1 MKAGNKQKWTAYALI
16 IITVAL
22 LAVTVWL
29 VLAHRPPMDRPGP
42 PPEALGQFDGP
53 RLDGPR
59 PDGPPEGF
67 RPDGPPPGMQPEGPF
82 EGMAPPD
89 GHRPLNP
96 EAKMAIVSVLVIL
109 MTLSVLAAIRLLR
122 KRPAVV
128 SPEPV
133 TAPSLEA
140 PTTISFKTDYKTVT
154 VALDDI
160 RYIESMSEYVK
171 IYLDSQ
177 PDPLVV
183 LYSLKRLTAELPAS
197 RFMRIHRSYI
207 VALDRIREANAS
219 SVVLDSPVTL
229 PVGESYRPAF
239 KEYLAKHS

>member
-1 MKAGNKQKWTAYALI
+1 MKPVNKQKWTAYVLI

-22 LAVTVWL
+22 LAVTLWL

-42 PPEALGQFDGP
+42 PPEGPALF
-53 RLDGPR
+53 DGPR
-59 PDGPPEGF
+59 PDGPP
-67 RPDGPPPGMQPEGPF
+67 PG
-82 EGMAPPD
+82 GMAPPD
-89 GHRPLNP
+89 GPRPLRP
-96 EAKMAIVSVLVIL
+96 EAKMALVSLLVVI
-109 MTLSVLAAIRLLR
+109 MTLCVLAAVKLLR
-122 KRPAVV
+122 KQPAVIPD
-128 SPEPV
+128 SSAPL
-133 TAPSLEA
+133 APSAPEA
-140 PTTISFKTDYKTVT
+140 PATINFKTDYKTVT

-219 SVVLDSPVTL
+219 SVVLDTPVTL

-239 KEYLAKHS
+239 REYLSKL

>member
-1 MKAGNKQKWTAYALI
+1 MKPVNKQKWTAYALI

-42 PPEALGQFDGP
+42 PPEGPALF
-53 RLDGPR
+53 DGPR
-59 PDGPPEGF
+59 PDGPP
-67 RPDGPPPGMQPEGPF
+67 PG
-82 EGMAPPD
+82 GMAPPD
-89 GHRPLNP
+89 GPRPLRP
-96 EAKMAIVSVLVIL
+96 EAKMALVSLLVVI
-109 MTLSVLAAIRLLR
+109 MTLCVLAAVKLLR
-122 KRPAVV
+122 KQPAVIPD
-128 SPEPV
+128 SSAPL
-133 TAPSLEA
+133 APSASAPEA
-140 PTTISFKTDYKTVT
+140 PATINFKTDYKTVT
-154 VALDDI
+154 VALADI

-183 LYSLKRLTAELPAS
+183 LYSLKRLSAELPAS

-239 KEYLAKHS
+239 KEYLASRS

>member
-1 MKAGNKQKWTAYALI
+1 MKPVNQQKWTTCALI
-16 IITVAL
+16 IITLAL
-22 LAVTVWL
+22 LAVTIWL
-29 VLAHRPPMDRPGP
+29 VLAQRPPMDRPGP
-42 PPEALGQFDGP
+42 PPEGMEQFE
-53 RLDGPR
+53 GPR
-59 PDGPPEGF
+59 PDGPPPGL
-67 RPDGPPPGMQPEGPF
+67 PPGLPPEGPF
-82 EGMAPPD
+82 EEMAPPD
-89 GHRPLNP
+89 GPRPLKP
-96 EAKMAIVSVLVIL
+96 EAKMAVVSLLVVL
-109 MTLSVLAAIRLLR
+109 MTLSALAAIRLLR
-122 KRPAVV
+122 KKPTVV
-128 SPEPV
+128 SPEPPV
-133 TAPSLEA
+133 SSSPEAPS
-140 PTTISFKTDYKTVT
+140 TIHFKTDYKTVT
-154 VALDDI
+154 VALADI

-183 LYSLKRLTAELPAS
+183 LYSLKRLSAELPAS

>member
-1 MKAGNKQKWTAYALI
+1 MKPVNKQKWTAYALI

-42 PPEALGQFDGP
+42 PPEGMEQF
-53 RLDGPR
+53 
-59 PDGPPEGF
+59 EGL
-67 RPDGPPPGMQPEGPF
+67 RPDGPPPGLPPF
-82 EGMAPPD
+82 EEMAPPD
-89 GHRPLNP
+89 GPRPLKP
-96 EAKMAIVSVLVIL
+96 EAKMAVVSLLVVL
-109 MTLSVLAAIRLLR
+109 MTLSALAAIRLLR
-122 KRPAVV
+122 KKPAVV
-128 SPEPV
+128 TPEPPVSSSPE
-133 TAPSLEA
+133 APS
-140 PTTISFKTDYKTVT
+140 TIHFKTDYKTVT
-154 VALDDI
+154 VALADI

-183 LYSLKRLTAELPAS
+183 LYSLKRLSAELPAS

-239 KEYLAKHS
+239 KEYLAPRS

>member
-1 MKAGNKQKWTAYALI
+1 MKPVNKQKWTAYALI

-42 PPEALGQFDGP
+42 PPDGP
-53 RLDGPR
+53 ALFDGPR
-59 PDGPPEGF
+59 PDGPPEGFPPEGF
-67 RPDGPPPGMQPEGPF
+67 RPDGPPPG
-82 EGMAPPD
+82 GMAPPD
-89 GHRPLNP
+89 GPRPLSP
-96 EAKMAIVSVLVIL
+96 DAKMALVSLLVFI
-109 MTLSVLAAIRLLR
+109 MTLCVLAAVKLLR
-122 KRPAVV
+122 KKPAVIPA
-128 SPEPV
+128 SSAPL
-133 TAPSLEA
+133 APSAPEA
-140 PTTISFKTDYKTVT
+140 PATINFKTDYKTVT

-183 LYSLKRLTAELPAS
+183 LYSLKRLSAELPAS

-239 KEYLAKHS
+239 KEYLASRS

>member
-1 MKAGNKQKWTAYALI
+1 MKPVNKQKWTAYALI

-42 PPEALGQFDGP
+42 PPEGMEQF
-53 RLDGPR
+53 
-59 PDGPPEGF
+59 EGL
-67 RPDGPPPGMQPEGPF
+67 RPDGPPPGLPPF
-82 EGMAPPD
+82 EEMAPPD
-89 GHRPLNP
+89 GPRPLKP
-96 EAKMAIVSVLVIL
+96 EAKMAVVSLLVVL
-109 MTLSVLAAIRLLR
+109 MTLSALAAIRLLR
-122 KRPAVV
+122 KKPAVV
-128 SPEPV
+128 TPEPPVSSSPE
-133 TAPSLEA
+133 APS
-140 PTTISFKTDYKTVT
+140 TIHFKTDYKTVT
-154 VALDDI
+154 VALADI

-183 LYSLKRLTAELPAS
+183 LYSLKRLSAELPAS

-239 KEYLAKHS
+239 KEYLASRS

>member
-1 MKAGNKQKWTAYALI
+1 MKAGNKQRWTAYALI

-42 PPEALGQFDGP
+42 PPDGMGQF
-53 RLDGPR
+53 DGPR
-59 PDGPPEGF
+59 PDGPP
-67 RPDGPPPGMQPEGPF
+67 PGMPPEGPF
-82 EGMAPPD
+82 EEMAPPD
-89 GHRPLNP
+89 GPRPLKP
-96 EAKMAIVSVLVIL
+96 EAKMAVVSLLVVL
-109 MTLSVLAAIRLLR
+109 MTLSALAAIRLLR
-122 KRPAVV
+122 KKPAVV
-128 SPEPV
+128 SPEPPV
-133 TAPSLEA
+133 SSSPEAPS
-140 PTTISFKTDYKTVT
+140 TIHFKTDYKTVT
-154 VALDDI
+154 VALADI

-197 RFMRIHRSYI
+197 RFMRIHRSYL

>member
-1 MKAGNKQKWTAYALI
+1 MKPGNNQKWTAYVLI

-22 LAVTVWL
+22 LAVTLWL

-42 PPEALGQFDGP
+42 PPEGPALFDGP
-53 RLDGPR
+53 P
-59 PDGPPEGF
+59 PDVPPEGFPPEGF
-67 RPDGPPPGMQPEGPF
+67 RPDGP
-82 EGMAPPD
+82 
-89 GHRPLNP
+89 RPLSP
-96 EAKMAIVSVLVIL
+96 EAKMALVSLLVVI
-109 MTLSVLAAIRLLR
+109 MTLCVLAAVKLLR
-122 KRPAVV
+122 KKPAAIPA
-128 SPEPV
+128 SSAPLAPSAPEVPV
-133 TAPSLEA
+133 T
-140 PTTISFKTDYKTVT
+140 INFKTDYKTVT

-183 LYSLKRLTAELPAS
+183 LYSLKRLAAELPAS

-219 SVVLDSPVTL
+219 SVVLDTPVTL

-239 KEYLAKHS
+239 REYLSKL

>member
-1 MKAGNKQKWTAYALI
+1 MKAGNKQRWTACALI

-42 PPEALGQFDGP
+42 PPDGMGQF
-53 RLDGPR
+53 DGPR
-59 PDGPPEGF
+59 PDGPP
-67 RPDGPPPGMQPEGPF
+67 PGMPPEGPF

-109 MTLSVLAAIRLLR
+109 MTLCVLAAIRLLR

-154 VALDDI
+154 VALADI

-183 LYSLKRLTAELPAS
+183 LYSLKRLSAELPAS

-219 SVVLDSPVTL
+219 SVVLDGPVTL

>member
-1 MKAGNKQKWTAYALI
+1 MKPGNKQKWTAYVLI

-22 LAVTVWL
+22 LAVTLWL

-42 PPEALGQFDGP
+42 PPEGPALF
-53 RLDGPR
+53 DGPR
-59 PDGPPEGF
+59 PDVPPEGFPPEGF
-67 RPDGPPPGMQPEGPF
+67 RPDGPGP
-82 EGMAPPD
+82 
-89 GHRPLNP
+89 LSP
-96 EAKMAIVSVLVIL
+96 EAKMALVSLLVVI
-109 MTLSVLAAIRLLR
+109 MTLCVLAAVKLLR
-122 KRPAVV
+122 KKPAAIPA
-128 SPEPV
+128 SSAPLAPSAPEAPV
-133 TAPSLEA
+133 T
-140 PTTISFKTDYKTVT
+140 INFKTDYKTVT

-219 SVVLDSPVTL
+219 SVVLDTPVTL
-229 PVGESYRPAF
+229 PVGESYRAAF
-239 KEYLAKHS
+239 REYLSKL

>member
-1 MKAGNKQKWTAYALI
+1 MKPGSKQKWTAYALI

-42 PPEALGQFDGP
+42 PPGPPPEGSELFDEFRP
-53 RLDGPR
+53 EGPR
-59 PDGPPEGF
+59 PDGF
-67 RPDGPPPGMQPEGPF
+67 KPDGP
-82 EGMAPPD
+82 
-89 GHRPLNP
+89 RPLNP
-96 EAKMAIVSVLVIL
+96 ETKMALVGLLVVI
-109 MTLSVLAAIRLLR
+109 MTLCVLATVKLLR
-122 KRPAVV
+122 KKPAVV
-128 SPEPV
+128 PESS
-133 TAPSLEA
+133 APSA
-140 PTTISFKTDYKTVT
+140 PEVPSTISFKTDYKTVT
-154 VALDDI
+154 VALEDI

-183 LYSLKRLTAELPAS
+183 LYSLKRLTAELPAN

-239 KEYLAKHS
+239 KEYLSQL

>member
-1 MKAGNKQKWTAYALI
+1 MKPVNKQKWTAYALI
-16 IITVAL
+16 FITVAL

-42 PPEALGQFDGP
+42 PPEGMEQF
-53 RLDGPR
+53 
-59 PDGPPEGF
+59 EGL
-67 RPDGPPPGMQPEGPF
+67 RPDGPPPGLPPF
-82 EGMAPPD
+82 EEMAPPD
-89 GHRPLNP
+89 GPRPLKP
-96 EAKMAIVSVLVIL
+96 EAKMAVVSLLVVL
-109 MTLSVLAAIRLLR
+109 MTLSALAAIRLLR
-122 KRPAVV
+122 KKPAVV
-128 SPEPV
+128 SPEPPV
-133 TAPSLEA
+133 SSSPEAPS
-140 PTTISFKTDYKTVT
+140 TIHFKTDYKTVT
-154 VALDDI
+154 VALADI

-183 LYSLKRLTAELPAS
+183 LYSLKRLSAELPAS

-239 KEYLAKHS
+239 KEYLASRS

>member
-1 MKAGNKQKWTAYALI
+1 MKPVNKQKWTAYALI

-42 PPEALGQFDGP
+42 PPEGMEQF
-53 RLDGPR
+53 
-59 PDGPPEGF
+59 EGL
-67 RPDGPPPGMQPEGPF
+67 RPDGPPPGLPPF
-82 EGMAPPD
+82 EEMAPPD
-89 GHRPLNP
+89 GPRPLKP
-96 EAKMAIVSVLVIL
+96 EAKMAVVSLLVVL
-109 MTLSVLAAIRLLR
+109 MTLSALAAIRLLR
-122 KRPAVV
+122 KKPAVV
-128 SPEPV
+128 SPEPPV
-133 TAPSLEA
+133 SSSPEAPS
-140 PTTISFKTDYKTVT
+140 TIHFKTDYKTVT
-154 VALDDI
+154 VALADI

-183 LYSLKRLTAELPAS
+183 LYSLKRLSAELPAS

-239 KEYLAKHS
+239 KEYLASRS

>member
-1 MKAGNKQKWTAYALI
+1 M
-16 IITVAL
+16 
-22 LAVTVWL
+22 
-29 VLAHRPPMDRPGP
+29 P
-42 PPEALGQFDGP
+42 
-53 RLDGPR
+53 
-59 PDGPPEGF
+59 
-67 RPDGPPPGMQPEGPF
+67 PEGPF

-109 MTLSVLAAIRLLR
+109 MTLCVLAAIRLLR

>member
-1 MKAGNKQKWTAYALI
+1 MKPGNNQKWTAYVLI

-22 LAVTVWL
+22 LAVTLWL

-42 PPEALGQFDGP
+42 SPEGPALFDGP
-53 RLDGPR
+53 P
-59 PDGPPEGF
+59 PDVPPEGFPPEGF
-67 RPDGPPPGMQPEGPF
+67 RPDGP
-82 EGMAPPD
+82 
-89 GHRPLNP
+89 RPLSP
-96 EAKMAIVSVLVIL
+96 EAKMALVSLLVVI
-109 MTLSVLAAIRLLR
+109 MTLCVLAAVKLLR
-122 KRPAVV
+122 KKPAAIPA
-128 SPEPV
+128 SSAPLAPSAPEAPV
-133 TAPSLEA
+133 T
-140 PTTISFKTDYKTVT
+140 INFKTDYKTVT

-219 SVVLDSPVTL
+219 SVVLDTSVTL

-239 KEYLAKHS
+239 REYLSKL

>member
-1 MKAGNKQKWTAYALI
+1 MKPGNNQKWTAYVLI

-22 LAVTVWL
+22 LAVTLWL

-42 PPEALGQFDGP
+42 APEGPALFDGP
-53 RLDGPR
+53 P
-59 PDGPPEGF
+59 PDVPPEGFPPEGF
-67 RPDGPPPGMQPEGPF
+67 RPDGP
-82 EGMAPPD
+82 
-89 GHRPLNP
+89 RPLSP
-96 EAKMAIVSVLVIL
+96 EAKMALVSLLVVI
-109 MTLSVLAAIRLLR
+109 MTLCVLAAVKLLR
-122 KRPAVV
+122 KKPAAIPA
-128 SPEPV
+128 SSAPLAPSAPEAPV
-133 TAPSLEA
+133 T
-140 PTTISFKTDYKTVT
+140 INFKTDYKTVT

-219 SVVLDSPVTL
+219 SVVLDPPVTL

-239 KEYLAKHS
+239 REYLSKL

>member
-1 MKAGNKQKWTAYALI
+1 MKPVNKQKWTAYALI

-42 PPEALGQFDGP
+42 PPEGMEQF
-53 RLDGPR
+53 
-59 PDGPPEGF
+59 EGL
-67 RPDGPPPGMQPEGPF
+67 RPDGPPPGLPPF
-82 EGMAPPD
+82 EEMAPPD
-89 GHRPLNP
+89 GPRPLKP
-96 EAKMAIVSVLVIL
+96 EAKMALVSLLVVI
-109 MTLSVLAAIRLLR
+109 MTLCVLAAVKLLR
-122 KRPAVV
+122 KQPAVIPD
-128 SPEPV
+128 SSAPL
-133 TAPSLEA
+133 APSAPEA
-140 PTTISFKTDYKTVT
+140 PATINFKTDYKTVT
-154 VALDDI
+154 VALADI

-183 LYSLKRLTAELPAS
+183 LYSLKRLSAELPAS

-239 KEYLAKHS
+239 KEYLASRS

>member
-1 MKAGNKQKWTAYALI
+1 MKPVNKQKWTAYALI

-42 PPEALGQFDGP
+42 PPEGMEQF
-53 RLDGPR
+53 
-59 PDGPPEGF
+59 EGL
-67 RPDGPPPGMQPEGPF
+67 RPDGPPPGLPPF
-82 EGMAPPD
+82 EEMAPPD
-89 GHRPLNP
+89 GPRPLKP
-96 EAKMAIVSVLVIL
+96 EAKMAVVSLLVVL
-109 MTLSVLAAIRLLR
+109 MTLSALAAIRLLR
-122 KRPAVV
+122 KKTAVV
-128 SPEPV
+128 SPEPPV
-133 TAPSLEA
+133 SSSPEAPS
-140 PTTISFKTDYKTVT
+140 TIHFKTDYKTVT
-154 VALDDI
+154 VALADI

-183 LYSLKRLTAELPAS
+183 LYSLKRLSAELPAS

-239 KEYLAKHS
+239 KEYLASRS

>member
-1 MKAGNKQKWTAYALI
+1 MKPGNNQKWTAYVLI

-22 LAVTVWL
+22 LAVTLWL
-29 VLAHRPPMDRPGP
+29 VLAHQPPMDRPGP
-42 PPEALGQFDGP
+42 PPEGPALF
-53 RLDGPR
+53 DGPR
-59 PDGPPEGF
+59 PDVPPEGFPPEGF
-67 RPDGPPPGMQPEGPF
+67 RPDDP
-82 EGMAPPD
+82 
-89 GHRPLNP
+89 RPLSP
-96 EAKMAIVSVLVIL
+96 EAKMALVSLLVVI
-109 MTLSVLAAIRLLR
+109 MTLCVLAAVKLLR
-122 KRPAVV
+122 KKPAAIPA
-128 SPEPV
+128 SSAPLAPSAPEAPV
-133 TAPSLEA
+133 T
-140 PTTISFKTDYKTVT
+140 INFKTDYKTVT

-177 PDPLVV
+177 SDPLVV

-219 SVVLDSPVTL
+219 SVVLDTPVTL

-239 KEYLAKHS
+239 REYLSKL

>member
-1 MKAGNKQKWTAYALI
+1 MKPGNKKKWTAYVLI

-22 LAVTVWL
+22 LAVTLWL

-42 PPEALGQFDGP
+42 PPEGPALF
-53 RLDGPR
+53 DGPR
-59 PDGPPEGF
+59 PDVPPEGF
-67 RPDGPPPGMQPEGPF
+67 PPEGFGPDGPPPG
-82 EGMAPPD
+82 GMAPPD
-89 GHRPLNP
+89 GPRPLSP
-96 EAKMAIVSVLVIL
+96 EAKTALVSLLVVI
-109 MTLSVLAAIRLLR
+109 MTLCVLAAVKLLR
-122 KRPAVV
+122 KKPAAIPA
-128 SPEPV
+128 SSAPLAPSAPEAPV
-133 TAPSLEA
+133 T
-140 PTTISFKTDYKTVT
+140 INFKTDYKTVT

-219 SVVLDSPVTL
+219 SVVLDTPVTL

-239 KEYLAKHS
+239 REYLSKL

>member
-1 MKAGNKQKWTAYALI
+1 MKPVNKQKWTAYALI

-42 PPEALGQFDGP
+42 PPEGMEQF
-53 RLDGPR
+53 
-59 PDGPPEGF
+59 EGL
-67 RPDGPPPGMQPEGPF
+67 RPDGPPPGLPPF
-82 EGMAPPD
+82 EEMAPPD
-89 GHRPLNP
+89 GPRPLRP
-96 EAKMAIVSVLVIL
+96 EAKMALVSLLVVI
-109 MTLSVLAAIRLLR
+109 MTLCVLAAVKLLR
-122 KRPAVV
+122 KQPAVIPD
-128 SPEPV
+128 SSAPL
-133 TAPSLEA
+133 APSAPEA
-140 PTTISFKTDYKTVT
+140 PATINFKTDYKTVT
-154 VALDDI
+154 VALADI

-183 LYSLKRLTAELPAS
+183 LYSLKRLSAELPAS

-239 KEYLAKHS
+239 KEYLASRS

>member
-1 MKAGNKQKWTAYALI
+1 
-16 IITVAL
+16 
-22 LAVTVWL
+22 
-29 VLAHRPPMDRPGP
+29 
-42 PPEALGQFDGP
+42 
-53 RLDGPR
+53 
-59 PDGPPEGF
+59 
-67 RPDGPPPGMQPEGPF
+67 
-82 EGMAPPD
+82 MAPPD
-89 GHRPLNP
+89 GPRPLSP
-96 EAKMAIVSVLVIL
+96 DAKMALVSLLVFI
-109 MTLSVLAAIRLLR
+109 MTLCVLAAVKLLR
-122 KRPAVV
+122 KQPAVIL
-128 SPEPV
+128 
-133 TAPSLEA
+133 APSAPEA
-140 PTTISFKTDYKTVT
+140 PATINFKTDYKTVT

-183 LYSLKRLTAELPAS
+183 LYSLKRLSAELPAS

-239 KEYLAKHS
+239 KEYLASRS

>member
-1 MKAGNKQKWTAYALI
+1 MKPGNKQKWTAYALI

-22 LAVTVWL
+22 LAVTLWL

-42 PPEALGQFDGP
+42 PPEAPGLFD
-53 RLDGPR
+53 D
-59 PDGPPEGF
+59 F
-67 RPDGPPPGMQPEGPF
+67 RPDGPPDGPPPGPPPEGF
-82 EGMAPPD
+82 GPD
-89 GHRPLNP
+89 GFNPDGPRPLNP
-96 EAKMAIVSVLVIL
+96 ETKMALLGLMAVI
-109 MTLSVLAAIRLLR
+109 MTLCVLAAIKLL
-122 KRPAVV
+122 KKKPAAIPA
-128 SPEPV
+128 SSAPLAPSAPEAPV
-133 TAPSLEA
+133 T
-140 PTTISFKTDYKTVT
+140 INFKTDYKTVT

-239 KEYLAKHS
+239 KEYLASRS

>member
-1 MKAGNKQKWTAYALI
+1 MKSGSKQKWTAYALI

-42 PPEALGQFDGP
+42 PPGPPPEGSELFDEFRP
-53 RLDGPR
+53 EGPR
-59 PDGPPEGF
+59 PDGF
-67 RPDGPPPGMQPEGPF
+67 KPDGP
-82 EGMAPPD
+82 
-89 GHRPLNP
+89 RPLNP
-96 EAKMAIVSVLVIL
+96 ETKMALVGLLVVI
-109 MTLSVLAAIRLLR
+109 MTLCVLATVKLLR
-122 KRPAVV
+122 KKPAVV
-128 SPEPV
+128 PESS
-133 TAPSLEA
+133 APPA
-140 PTTISFKTDYKTVT
+140 PEVPSTISFKTDYKTVT
-154 VALDDI
+154 VALEDI

-183 LYSLKRLTAELPAS
+183 LYSLKRLTAELPAN

-207 VALDRIREANAS
+207 VALDRIREANAT
-219 SVVLDSPVTL
+219 SVVLDTPVTL

-239 KEYLAKHS
+239 KEYLSQL

>member
-1 MKAGNKQKWTAYALI
+1 MKAGNKQRWTACALI

-42 PPEALGQFDGP
+42 PPDGMGQF
-53 RLDGPR
+53 DGPR
-59 PDGPPEGF
+59 PDGPP
-67 RPDGPPPGMQPEGPF
+67 PGMPPEGPF

-89 GHRPLNP
+89 GPRPLKP
-96 EAKMAIVSVLVIL
+96 EAKMAVVSLLVVL
-109 MTLSVLAAIRLLR
+109 MTLSALAAIRLLR

>member
-1 MKAGNKQKWTAYALI
+1 MKPVNKQKWTAYVLI

-22 LAVTVWL
+22 LAVTLWL
-29 VLAHRPPMDRPGP
+29 VLAHRPSMDRPGP
-42 PPEALGQFDGP
+42 PPEGPALF
-53 RLDGPR
+53 DGPR
-59 PDGPPEGF
+59 PDV
-67 RPDGPPPGMQPEGPF
+67 PPPG
-82 EGMAPPD
+82 GMAPPD
-89 GHRPLNP
+89 GPRPLRP
-96 EAKMAIVSVLVIL
+96 EAKMALVSLLVVI
-109 MTLSVLAAIRLLR
+109 MTLCVLAAVKLLR
-122 KRPAVV
+122 KKPAAIPA
-128 SPEPV
+128 SSAPL
-133 TAPSLEA
+133 APSAPEA
-140 PTTISFKTDYKTVT
+140 PATINFKTDYKTVT

-219 SVVLDSPVTL
+219 SVVLDTPVTL

-239 KEYLAKHS
+239 REYLSKL

>member
-1 MKAGNKQKWTAYALI
+1 MKPVNKQKWTAYVLI

-22 LAVTVWL
+22 LAVTLWL
-29 VLAHRPPMDRPGP
+29 VLAHRPSMDRPSMDRPGP
-42 PPEALGQFDGP
+42 PPEGPALF
-53 RLDGPR
+53 DGPR
-59 PDGPPEGF
+59 PDGPP
-67 RPDGPPPGMQPEGPF
+67 PG
-82 EGMAPPD
+82 GMAPPD
-89 GHRPLNP
+89 GPRPLRP
-96 EAKMAIVSVLVIL
+96 EAKMALVSLLVVI
-109 MTLSVLAAIRLLR
+109 MTLCVLAAVKLLR
-122 KRPAVV
+122 KQPAVIPD
-128 SPEPV
+128 SSAPL
-133 TAPSLEA
+133 APSAPEA
-140 PTTISFKTDYKTVT
+140 PATINFKTDYKTVT

-219 SVVLDSPVTL
+219 SVVLDTPVTL

-239 KEYLAKHS
+239 REYLSKL